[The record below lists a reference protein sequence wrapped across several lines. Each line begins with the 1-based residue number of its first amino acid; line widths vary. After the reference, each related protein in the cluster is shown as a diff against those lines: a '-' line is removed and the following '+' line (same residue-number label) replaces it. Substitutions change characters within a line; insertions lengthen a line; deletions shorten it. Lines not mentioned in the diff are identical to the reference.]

1 MNFISL
7 AVVSFLLFHFLG
19 QAVVPVSYAD
29 YYKHDLS
36 QMKKKGQTYDLIFVG
51 ASRTFRSFDPK
62 VFARETDYKNVLNAG
77 SVAQTIE
84 GSYYLTRELI
94 KKQHPKRL
102 VVGLSYNEL
111 FYQQEDKSP
120 RGNMV
125 LYDRL
130 EDPLV
135 KAEFVS
141 KVLKGNDLLYL
152 SNLYRY
158 GSSISP
164 SYLASTWQERKKLA
178 ESDFAPVE
186 KKLKEA
192 GLKFHIKGRTKS
204 IHSIWQKMLKQKCQ
218 FEGIYDLFAIRVI
231 LDSAPE
237 KEKQECWQVFSIV
250 TDMYRPNP
258 KRLRDW
264 LSVPKSNGYESLHIT
279 VMGPEGKWVEI
290 QIRTERMDEIAEHG
304 LAAHWRYKGVKDSGT
319 KLEDWLQDIRSALEH
334 HDVESDERLMD
345 RFKVDLYSD
354 EVFVFTPKGDLFKLP
369 KGATVLDFAFQ
380 IHTNVGARCMGGKV
394 NGKNVHIGTKLQ
406 SGDQVEILTSQKQ
419 QPKRDWLSIAI
430 TPKARAKIR
439 QSLTEQEMQVST
451 FAKEAL
457 ERKFKNRKIE
467 PEESIMMRLIKR
479 MGYKHVTEFYKA
491 IAEEVLDV
499 NTVIEQYLELQERDA
514 NPSAFST
521 EQRSAEN
528 YVATVA
534 DDHAQ
539 GNADVLVLDNN
550 LKGVEYSLAKC
561 CNPIY
566 GDDVFGFVTV
576 NRGIKVHRKDCPNAQ
591 LLRARLGYR
600 VLRARWAGKGSK
612 QYPVTLRVVGHDDIG
627 IVNNITSILNKEKN
641 VMMRGISIQ
650 SSEDGLFSGTLT
662 VMIDDQN
669 QLTQL
674 IKKLSAVKGV
684 KNVSR

>member
-1 MNFISL
+1 
-7 AVVSFLLFHFLG
+7 
-19 QAVVPVSYAD
+19 
-29 YYKHDLS
+29 
-36 QMKKKGQTYDLIFVG
+36 
-51 ASRTFRSFDPK
+51 
-62 VFARETDYKNVLNAG
+62 
-77 SVAQTIE
+77 
-84 GSYYLTRELI
+84 
-94 KKQHPKRL
+94 
-102 VVGLSYNEL
+102 
-111 FYQQEDKSP
+111 
-120 RGNMV
+120 
-125 LYDRL
+125 
-130 EDPLV
+130 
-135 KAEFVS
+135 
-141 KVLKGNDLLYL
+141 
-152 SNLYRY
+152 
-158 GSSISP
+158 
-164 SYLASTWQERKKLA
+164 
-178 ESDFAPVE
+178 
-186 KKLKEA
+186 
-192 GLKFHIKGRTKS
+192 
-204 IHSIWQKMLKQKCQ
+204 
-218 FEGIYDLFAIRVI
+218 VI

-290 QIRTERMDEIAEHG
+290 QIRTERMDEIAERG